1 MDEQQIK
8 EKEILFNKGISFF
21 NENLYS
27 MALYYFTPSK
37 NITNE
42 DIVEEYIKKC
52 KEHIKER
59 NESNSKKQFLNPKE
73 RQDEEYAMNRILQ
86 NDDDYVVLGLPQKA
100 KREEIIDAY
109 KKLIVKY
116 NPDVYTSP
124 KSEEMFKKISKSYN
138 KLINNSNN
146 DVNPFE
152 LIEKVFKDEDLVEL
166 LNNEKSSLEL
176 KQFSIP
182 PAILGIGAFIRYGI
196 FIYIFIY
203 FILPYFYS
211 SEEYSPLYGF
221 TRSVSNPF
229 EKISKRFKIKYYIGN
244 EFKEKYIRQKDVRNI
259 EKEIEEKYLTYLNK
273 TCEETKEAKEK
284 LKKRLIYYK
293 KGTINYNMIIEDI
306 SKIDL
311 TVCNKSEAYNN
322 KYNSYKSKMEKLE
335 NDEEENEPEETEEN
349 DDDKKEKNENDDDID

>member
-1 MDEQQIK
+1 MDEELIK
-8 EKEILFNKGISFF
+8 EKEALFNKGISFF

-37 NITNE
+37 NVTNE

-73 RQDEEYAMNRILQ
+73 RQEEEYAINRILQ
-86 NDDDYVVLGLPQKA
+86 NEDHYVILGLPQKA
-100 KREEIIDAY
+100 KREEIIEAY

-124 KSEEMFKKISKSYN
+124 KSEELFKKISKSYN

-146 DVNPFE
+146 DINPYE
-152 LIEKVFKDEDLVEL
+152 LIDKVFKDEDLVEL

-182 PAILGIGAFIRYGI
+182 PAILGIGAIIRYGI
-196 FIYIFIY
+196 FLYIFIY

-211 SEEYSPLYGF
+211 SEPSVQLYGF

-229 EKISKRFKIKYYIGN
+229 EKTSRRFKVKYYVGN
-244 EFKEKYIRQKDVRNI
+244 EFKEKYIRQKDIRII

-311 TVCNKSEAYNN
+311 TVCNKSEIYNN
-322 KYNSYKSKMEKLE
+322 KYNSYKNRTEKLE
-335 NDEEENEPEETEEN
+335 NDNENQNEAEEDENNDEEEKSEN
-349 DDDKKEKNENDDDID
+349 DDID

>member
-1 MDEQQIK
+1 MDEELIK
-8 EKEILFNKGISFF
+8 EKEALFNKGISFF

-37 NITNE
+37 NVTNE

-73 RQDEEYAMNRILQ
+73 RQEEEYAINRILQ
-86 NDDDYVVLGLPQKA
+86 NEDHYVILGLPQKA
-100 KREEIIDAY
+100 KREEIIEAY

-124 KSEEMFKKISKSYN
+124 KSEEIFKKISKSYN

-146 DVNPFE
+146 DINPYE
-152 LIEKVFKDEDLVEL
+152 LIDKVFKDEDLVEL
-166 LNNEKSSLEL
+166 LSNEKSSLEL

-182 PAILGIGAFIRYGI
+182 PAILGIGAIIRYGI
-196 FIYIFIY
+196 FLYIFIY

-211 SEEYSPLYGF
+211 SEPSVQLYGF

-229 EKISKRFKIKYYIGN
+229 EKTSRRFKVKYYVGN
-244 EFKEKYIRQKDVRNI
+244 EFKEKYIRQKDIRII

-273 TCEETKEAKEK
+273 TCEETKEEKEK

-311 TVCNKSEAYNN
+311 TVCNKSEIYNH
-322 KYNSYKSKMEKLE
+322 KYNSYQNRNEKLE
-335 NDEEENEPEETEEN
+335 NEDENEAEEDENNLEEKGKSEN
-349 DDDKKEKNENDDDID
+349 DDID

>member
-1 MDEQQIK
+1 MDEELIK
-8 EKEILFNKGISFF
+8 EKEALFNKGISFF

-37 NITNE
+37 NVTNE

-73 RQDEEYAMNRILQ
+73 RQEEEYAINRILQ
-86 NDDDYVVLGLPQKA
+86 NEDHYVILGLPQKA
-100 KREEIIDAY
+100 KREEIIEAY

-124 KSEEMFKKISKSYN
+124 KSEELFKKISKSYN

-146 DVNPFE
+146 DINPYE
-152 LIEKVFKDEDLVEL
+152 LIDKVFKDEDLVEL

-182 PAILGIGAFIRYGI
+182 PAILGIGAIIRYGI
-196 FIYIFIY
+196 FLYIFIY

-211 SEEYSPLYGF
+211 SEPSVQLYGF

-229 EKISKRFKIKYYIGN
+229 EKTSRRFKVKYYVGN
-244 EFKEKYIRQKDVRNI
+244 EFKEKYIRQKDIRII

-311 TVCNKSEAYNN
+311 TVCNKSEIYNN
-322 KYNSYKSKMEKLE
+322 KYNSYKNRTEELE
-335 NDEEENEPEETEEN
+335 NDNENQNEAEEDENNDEEEKSEN
-349 DDDKKEKNENDDDID
+349 DDID

>member
-1 MDEQQIK
+1 MDEELIK
-8 EKEILFNKGISFF
+8 EKEALFNKGISFF

-37 NITNE
+37 NVTNE

-73 RQDEEYAMNRILQ
+73 RQEEEYAINRILQ
-86 NDDDYVVLGLPQKA
+86 NEDHYVILGLPQKA
-100 KREEIIDAY
+100 KREEIIEAY

-124 KSEEMFKKISKSYN
+124 KSEELFKKISKSYN

-146 DVNPFE
+146 DINPYE
-152 LIEKVFKDEDLVEL
+152 LIDKVFKDEDLVEL

-182 PAILGIGAFIRYGI
+182 PAILGIGAIIRYGI
-196 FIYIFIY
+196 FLYIFIY

-211 SEEYSPLYGF
+211 SEPSVQLYGF

-229 EKISKRFKIKYYIGN
+229 EKTSRRFKVKYYVGN
-244 EFKEKYIRQKDVRNI
+244 EFKEKYIRQKDIRII
-259 EKEIEEKYLTYLNK
+259 EKEIEEKYLAYLNK

-311 TVCNKSEAYNN
+311 TVCNKSEIYNH
-322 KYNSYKSKMEKLE
+322 KYNSYQNRNEKLE
-335 NDEEENEPEETEEN
+335 NEDENEAEEDENNLEEKGKSEN
-349 DDDKKEKNENDDDID
+349 DDID

>member
-1 MDEQQIK
+1 
-8 EKEILFNKGISFF
+8 
-21 NENLYS
+21 
-27 MALYYFTPSK
+27 
-37 NITNE
+37 
-42 DIVEEYIKKC
+42 
-52 KEHIKER
+52 
-59 NESNSKKQFLNPKE
+59 
-73 RQDEEYAMNRILQ
+73 
-86 NDDDYVVLGLPQKA
+86 LGLPQKA
-100 KREEIIDAY
+100 KREEIIEAY

-124 KSEEMFKKISKSYN
+124 KSEELFKKISKSYN

-146 DVNPFE
+146 DINPYE
-152 LIEKVFKDEDLVEL
+152 LIDKVFKDEDLVEL

-182 PAILGIGAFIRYGI
+182 PAILGIGAIIRYGI
-196 FIYIFIY
+196 FLYIFIY

-211 SEEYSPLYGF
+211 SEPSVQLYGF

-229 EKISKRFKIKYYIGN
+229 EKTSRRFKVKYYVGN
-244 EFKEKYIRQKDVRNI
+244 EFKEKYIRQKDIRII

-311 TVCNKSEAYNN
+311 TVCNKSEIYNN
-322 KYNSYKSKMEKLE
+322 KYNSYKNRTEKLE
-335 NDEEENEPEETEEN
+335 NDNENQNEAEEDENNDEEEKSEN
-349 DDDKKEKNENDDDID
+349 DDID

>member
-1 MDEQQIK
+1 MDEELIK
-8 EKEILFNKGISFF
+8 EKEALFNKGISFF

-37 NITNE
+37 NVTNE

-73 RQDEEYAMNRILQ
+73 RQEEEYAINRILQ
-86 NDDDYVVLGLPQKA
+86 NEDHYVILGLPQKA
-100 KREEIIDAY
+100 KREEIIEAY

-124 KSEEMFKKISKSYN
+124 KSEELFKKISKSYN

-146 DVNPFE
+146 DINPYE
-152 LIEKVFKDEDLVEL
+152 LIDKVFKDEDLVEL

-182 PAILGIGAFIRYGI
+182 PAILGIGAIIRYGI
-196 FIYIFIY
+196 FLYIFIY

-211 SEEYSPLYGF
+211 SEPSVQLYGF

-229 EKISKRFKIKYYIGN
+229 EKTSRRFKVKYYVGN
-244 EFKEKYIRQKDVRNI
+244 EFKEKYIRQKDIRII

-311 TVCNKSEAYNN
+311 TVCNKSEIYNN
-322 KYNSYKSKMEKLE
+322 KYNSYKNRTEKLE
-335 NDEEENEPEETEEN
+335 NDNENQNEAEEDENNDEEEKSEN
-349 DDDKKEKNENDDDID
+349 DGID

>member
-1 MDEQQIK
+1 
-8 EKEILFNKGISFF
+8 
-21 NENLYS
+21 

-37 NITNE
+37 NVTNE

-73 RQDEEYAMNRILQ
+73 RQEEEYAINRILQ
-86 NDDDYVVLGLPQKA
+86 NEDHYVILGLPQKA
-100 KREEIIDAY
+100 KREEIIEAY

-124 KSEEMFKKISKSYN
+124 KSEELFKKISKSYN

-146 DVNPFE
+146 DINPYE
-152 LIEKVFKDEDLVEL
+152 LIDKVFKDEDLVEL

-182 PAILGIGAFIRYGI
+182 PAILGIGAIIRYGI
-196 FIYIFIY
+196 FLYIFIY

-211 SEEYSPLYGF
+211 SETSVQLYGF

-229 EKISKRFKIKYYIGN
+229 EKTSRRFKVKYYVGN
-244 EFKEKYIRQKDVRNI
+244 EFKEKYIRQKDIRII

-311 TVCNKSEAYNN
+311 TVCNKSEIYNN
-322 KYNSYKSKMEKLE
+322 KYNSYKNRTEKLE
-335 NDEEENEPEETEEN
+335 NDNENQNEAEEDENNDEEEKSEN
-349 DDDKKEKNENDDDID
+349 DDID

>member
-1 MDEQQIK
+1 MDEELIK
-8 EKEILFNKGISFF
+8 EKEALFNKGISFF

-37 NITNE
+37 NVTNE

-73 RQDEEYAMNRILQ
+73 RQEEEYAINRILQ
-86 NDDDYVVLGLPQKA
+86 NEDHYVILGLPQKA
-100 KREEIIDAY
+100 KREEIIEAY

-124 KSEEMFKKISKSYN
+124 KSEELFKKISKSYN

-146 DVNPFE
+146 DINPYE
-152 LIEKVFKDEDLVEL
+152 LIDKVFKDEDLVEL

-182 PAILGIGAFIRYGI
+182 PAILGIGAIIRYGI
-196 FIYIFIY
+196 FLYIFIY

-211 SEEYSPLYGF
+211 SEPSVQLYGF

-229 EKISKRFKIKYYIGN
+229 EKTSRRFKVKYYVGN
-244 EFKEKYIRQKDVRNI
+244 EFKEKYIRQKDIRII

-311 TVCNKSEAYNN
+311 TVCNKSEIYNN
-322 KYNSYKSKMEKLE
+322 KQNSYKNRTEELE
-335 NDEEENEPEETEEN
+335 NDNENQNEAEEDENNDEEEKSEN
-349 DDDKKEKNENDDDID
+349 DDID

>member
-1 MDEQQIK
+1 MDEELIK
-8 EKEILFNKGISFF
+8 EKEALFNKGISFF

-37 NITNE
+37 NVTNE

-73 RQDEEYAMNRILQ
+73 RQEEEYAINRILQ
-86 NDDDYVVLGLPQKA
+86 NEDHYVILGLPQKA
-100 KREEIIDAY
+100 KREEIIEAY

-124 KSEEMFKKISKSYN
+124 KSEEIFKKISKSYN

-146 DVNPFE
+146 DINPYE
-152 LIEKVFKDEDLVEL
+152 LIDKVFKDEDLVEL

-182 PAILGIGAFIRYGI
+182 PAILGIGAIIRYGI
-196 FIYIFIY
+196 FLYIFIY

-211 SEEYSPLYGF
+211 SEPSVQLYGF

-229 EKISKRFKIKYYIGN
+229 EKISKRFKVKYYVGN
-244 EFKEKYIRQKDVRNI
+244 EFKEKYIRQKDIKII
-259 EKEIEEKYLTYLNK
+259 EKEIEEKYLSYLNK

-311 TVCNKSEAYNN
+311 TVCNKSEIYNN
-322 KYNSYKSKMEKLE
+322 KYNSYKNRTEKLE
-335 NDEEENEPEETEEN
+335 YDNENQNEAEEDENNDEEEKSEN
-349 DDDKKEKNENDDDID
+349 DDID

>member
-1 MDEQQIK
+1 MDEELIK
-8 EKEILFNKGISFF
+8 EKEALFNKGISFF

-37 NITNE
+37 NVTNE

-73 RQDEEYAMNRILQ
+73 RQEEEYAINRILQ
-86 NDDDYVVLGLPQKA
+86 NEDHYVILGLPQKA
-100 KREEIIDAY
+100 KREEIIEAY

-124 KSEEMFKKISKSYN
+124 KSEEIFKKISKSYN

-146 DVNPFE
+146 DINPYE
-152 LIEKVFKDEDLVEL
+152 LIDKVFKDEDLVEL

-182 PAILGIGAFIRYGI
+182 PAILGIGAIIRYGI
-196 FIYIFIY
+196 FLYIFIY
-203 FILPYFYS
+203 FIS
-211 SEEYSPLYGF
+211 SEPSVQLYGF

-229 EKISKRFKIKYYIGN
+229 EKISKRFKVKYYVGN
-244 EFKEKYIRQKDVRNI
+244 EFKEKYIRQKDIKII
-259 EKEIEEKYLTYLNK
+259 EKEIEEKYLSYLNK

-311 TVCNKSEAYNN
+311 TVCNKFEIYNN
-322 KYNSYKSKMEKLE
+322 KYNSYKNRTEKLE
-335 NDEEENEPEETEEN
+335 YDNENQNEAEEDENNDEEEKSEN
-349 DDDKKEKNENDDDID
+349 DDID

>member
-1 MDEQQIK
+1 MDEELIK
-8 EKEILFNKGISFF
+8 EKEALFNKGISFF

-37 NITNE
+37 NVTNE

-73 RQDEEYAMNRILQ
+73 RQEEEYAINRILQ
-86 NDDDYVVLGLPQKA
+86 NEDHYVILGLPQKA
-100 KREEIIDAY
+100 KREEIIEAY

-124 KSEEMFKKISKSYN
+124 KSEELFKKISKSYN

-146 DVNPFE
+146 DINPYE
-152 LIEKVFKDEDLVEL
+152 LIDKVFKDEDLVEL

-182 PAILGIGAFIRYGI
+182 PAILGIGAIIRYGI
-196 FIYIFIY
+196 FLYIFIY

-211 SEEYSPLYGF
+211 SESSVQLYGF

-229 EKISKRFKIKYYIGN
+229 EKTSRRFKVKYYVGN
-244 EFKEKYIRQKDVRNI
+244 EFKEKYIRQKDIRII

-311 TVCNKSEAYNN
+311 TVCNKSEIYNN
-322 KYNSYKSKMEKLE
+322 KYNSYKNRTEKLE
-335 NDEEENEPEETEEN
+335 NDNENQNEAEEDENNDEEEKSEN
-349 DDDKKEKNENDDDID
+349 DDID

>member
-1 MDEQQIK
+1 MDEELIK
-8 EKEILFNKGISFF
+8 EKEALFNKGISFF

-37 NITNE
+37 NVTNE

-73 RQDEEYAMNRILQ
+73 RQEEEYAINRILQ
-86 NDDDYVVLGLPQKA
+86 NEDHYVILGLPQKA
-100 KREEIIDAY
+100 KREEIIEAY

-124 KSEEMFKKISKSYN
+124 KSEELFKKISKSYN

-146 DVNPFE
+146 DINPYE
-152 LIEKVFKDEDLVEL
+152 LIDKVFKDEDLVEL
-166 LNNEKSSLEL
+166 LSNEKSSLEL

-182 PAILGIGAFIRYGI
+182 PAILGIGAIIRYGI
-196 FIYIFIY
+196 FLYIFIY

-211 SEEYSPLYGF
+211 SEPSVQLYGF

-229 EKISKRFKIKYYIGN
+229 EKTSRKFKVKYYVGN
-244 EFKEKYIRQKDVRNI
+244 EFKEKYIRQKDIRII

-273 TCEETKEAKEK
+273 TCEGTKEEKEK

-311 TVCNKSEAYNN
+311 TVCNKSEIYNH
-322 KYNSYKSKMEKLE
+322 KYNSYQNRNEKLE
-335 NDEEENEPEETEEN
+335 NEDENEAEEDENNLEEKGKSEN
-349 DDDKKEKNENDDDID
+349 DDID

>member
-1 MDEQQIK
+1 MDEELIK
-8 EKEILFNKGISFF
+8 EKEALFNKGISFF

-37 NITNE
+37 NVTNE

-73 RQDEEYAMNRILQ
+73 RQEEEYAINRILQ
-86 NDDDYVVLGLPQKA
+86 NEDHYVIFGLPQKA
-100 KREEIIDAY
+100 KREEIIEAY

-124 KSEEMFKKISKSYN
+124 KSEELFKKISKSYN

-146 DVNPFE
+146 DINPYE
-152 LIEKVFKDEDLVEL
+152 LIDKVFKDEDLVEL

-182 PAILGIGAFIRYGI
+182 PAILGIGAIIRYGI
-196 FIYIFIY
+196 FLYIFIY

-211 SEEYSPLYGF
+211 SESSVQLYGF

-229 EKISKRFKIKYYIGN
+229 EKTSRRFKVKYYVGN
-244 EFKEKYIRQKDVRNI
+244 EFKEKYIRQKDIRII

-311 TVCNKSEAYNN
+311 TVCNKSEIYNN
-322 KYNSYKSKMEKLE
+322 KYNSYKNRTEKLE
-335 NDEEENEPEETEEN
+335 NDNENQNEAEEDENNDEEEKSEN
-349 DDDKKEKNENDDDID
+349 DDID

>member
-1 MDEQQIK
+1 MDEELIK
-8 EKEILFNKGISFF
+8 EKEALFNKGISFF

-37 NITNE
+37 NVTNE

-73 RQDEEYAMNRILQ
+73 RQEEEYAINRILQ
-86 NDDDYVVLGLPQKA
+86 NEDHYVILGLPQKA
-100 KREEIIDAY
+100 KREEIIEAY

-124 KSEEMFKKISKSYN
+124 KSEELFKKISKSYN

-146 DVNPFE
+146 DINPYE
-152 LIEKVFKDEDLVEL
+152 LIDKVFKDEDLVEL

-182 PAILGIGAFIRYGI
+182 PAILGIGAIIRYGI
-196 FIYIFIY
+196 FLYIFIY

-211 SEEYSPLYGF
+211 SEPSVQLYGF

-229 EKISKRFKIKYYIGN
+229 EKTSRRFKVKYYVGN
-244 EFKEKYIRQKDVRNI
+244 EFKEKYIRQKDIRII

-284 LKKRLIYYK
+284 LKKRMIYYK

-311 TVCNKSEAYNN
+311 TVCNKSEIYNN
-322 KYNSYKSKMEKLE
+322 KYNSYKNRTEKLE
-335 NDEEENEPEETEEN
+335 NDNENQNEAEEDENNDEEEKSEN
-349 DDDKKEKNENDDDID
+349 DDID

>member
-1 MDEQQIK
+1 MDEQLIK
-8 EKEILFNKGISFF
+8 EKEVLFNKGISFF

-59 NESNSKKQFLNPKE
+59 TESNSKKQFLNPKE
-73 RQDEEYAMNRILQ
+73 RQEEEYAVNRILQ
-86 NDDDYVVLGLPQKA
+86 NEDHYTILGLPQKA
-100 KREEIIDAY
+100 KREEIVEAY

-124 KSEEMFKKISKSYN
+124 KSEDIFKKISKAYN
-138 KLINNSNN
+138 KLVNNSNN
-146 DVNPFE
+146 DINPYD
-152 LIEKVFKDEDLVEL
+152 LMDKVFKDEDLLDL
-166 LNNEKSSLEL
+166 LNTEKSSLEL

-182 PAILGIGAFIRYGI
+182 SAILGIGALIRYGI
-196 FIYIFIY
+196 FLYIFIY
-203 FILPYFYS
+203 FVLPYFYS
-211 SEEYSPLYGF
+211 SEESVQLYGF

-229 EKISKRFKIKYYIGN
+229 EKTSKRFKVKYYIGN
-244 EFKEKYIRQKDVRNI
+244 EFKEKYIRQKDIRNI

-273 TCEETKEAKEK
+273 TCEETKEAKK
-284 LKKRLIYYK
+284 NLKKRLIYYK
-293 KGTINYNMIIEDI
+293 KGTINYNMIIEDL

-311 TVCNKSEAYNN
+311 TICNKSEIYNN
-322 KYNSYKSKMEKLE
+322 KYNSYKNKKKLE
-335 NDEEENEPEETEEN
+335 NDDENESNENEDENNDAKGKIDN
-349 DDDKKEKNENDDDID
+349 DDDN